1 MQSCGDFKWQRR
13 YLDDLIKAKKVQVWF
28 DDEDGIQEVQ
38 SMEQIHAVGRPIAMG
53 ALGDGFMKSNE
64 LEAKVERLTQAM
76 IFLRVVCCSLCCH
89 GSWLFVEVECND

>member
-13 YLDDLIKAKKVQVWF
+13 YLDNLIQAKNVQLRL
-28 DDEDGIQEVQ
+28 DDRDRIQEVQ
-38 SMEQIHAVGRPIAMG
+38 SMEHIHAVGRPIAMG

-76 IFLRVVCCSLCCH
+76 IFFGLFAVAFVVMGVGYL
-89 GSWLFVEVECND
+89 LK

>member
-13 YLDDLIKAKKVQVWF
+13 YLDDLIKAKKVQLLL
-28 DDEDGIQEVQ
+28 DDKDGIQEVQ

-76 IFLRVVCCSLCCH
+76 VFCGVFAIALVAMGVGYL
-89 GSWLFVEVECND
+89 LK